1 MTLTPYTL
9 NPATDLE
16 LTREVPVAPALVWR
30 AWTEPELIKQWFTP
44 KPWRTTHCEIDLR
57 PGGRFLTVMKGP
69 DDDETSD
76 DVGEAGC
83 FLEIVPG
90 ERLVWTAVLGPDFRP
105 QATDLPFTAII
116 ELDETASGGTRYRGR
131 HAPRCGDGQAPRRDG
146 LCRGLGCRPGSARRP
161 HGGSVAR
168 RDLTAASQ
176 HGSGGPPPTVRG
188 WPASPDA

>member
-116 ELDETASGGTRYRGR
+116 ELDETASGGTRYRAVVM
-131 HAPRCGDGQAPRRDG
+131 H
-146 LCRGLGCRPGSARRP
+146 
-161 HGGSVAR
+161 
-168 RDLTAASQ
+168 
-176 HGSGGPPPTVRG
+176 
-188 WPASPDA
+188 PDAATAKRHDEMGFAEGWGAALDQLVDLMAGR